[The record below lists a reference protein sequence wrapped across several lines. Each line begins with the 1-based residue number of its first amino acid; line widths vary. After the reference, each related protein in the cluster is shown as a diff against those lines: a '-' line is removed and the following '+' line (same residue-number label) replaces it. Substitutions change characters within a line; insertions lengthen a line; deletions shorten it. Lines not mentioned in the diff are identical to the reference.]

1 MDEKLKRA
9 IEEMAE
15 GKEEGF
21 NAVYSATYNHV
32 YFRAKA
38 YMKDEAD
45 AQDLTQIVYIEAY
58 KNIKSL
64 QNAESLFGWLD
75 GICHNQG
82 MKLFRKKKDVLPN
95 VDEEGKDIFETLESN
110 DLASLPELSTDQK
123 ETSRIIQEFIDELPE
138 VQKAAVIAYYF
149 DGFLV
154 GEIAQMQNCSEG
166 TVKSRLNYA
175 RKFLKEKVEGTEKRD
190 GIRLHA
196 VALPTIWYAIKLM
209 SENTKLSAKAAGGIY
224 AGSCAEV
231 GLASTAITVG
241 NAGAGISAKLATTG
255 TIAAT
260 TAGAASGVGGVAIAT
275 GAAVAKGT
283 GLSMGIKALIIAGAV
298 LIGAG
303 GGAVATY
310 VAVNNNS
317 EIVENAEDTSAEVDG
332 KNVIADEISVEET
345 NNEIVEDYSDEQEKV
360 YTPEDIITVQGTIFK
375 VEEDPKYAD
384 ELAEYRKEYSKEGQ
398 GFGYPTYGIRFS
410 EPIRFSLDGEEV
422 EIYEASPSVEGDCEC
437 DLEAIK
443 NKTLVFKG
451 RMPGKLVY
459 EDEMHEISPH
469 LYKKNDPNKQDSV
482 YYTDFTYGFTIME
495 FENDEGD
502 DLSQKNNEEDDYA
515 DINLTDDEKIQI
527 VDAIAYFDYNKLLVY
542 NDYVRCAR
550 LYALAMHIRT
560 SDKEKAFPWS
570 KTDKLTKGLITD
582 IWKAFG
588 VTIPSDYDFND
599 DGVTPD
605 SDYDDLHF
613 TGDMELIDFNYGS
626 LEVVN
631 NSDGTYTLNGTY
643 KISIESEPAESY
655 PFTAKA
661 VKGGNPDIFGGLI
674 ITDIKAFGS
683 NTEMDTTLYEKFLHN
698 EESVHINTENDL
710 GYYFSFKN
718 FTKQDYT
725 LEEIVDTLIAFYKED
740 WMTDRV
746 SLEKIEYAYID
757 CGNDGDK
764 ELAVVIHT
772 PSEEPLES
780 WEEYLIIKN
789 INGTLQTVY
798 SDVAW
803 TRNIIN
809 LNEYGY
815 IDIYGDG
822 GVENSGWDKSFIDAE
837 GKRHDVENAEDL
849 TEDIKNGKSVEWQ
862 ILD

>member
-1 MDEKLKRA
+1 MDESLKKA
-9 IEEMAE
+9 IEEMAK

-64 QNAESLFGWLD
+64 QNTESLFGWLD

-149 DGFLV
+149 DGFSV

-224 AGSCAEV
+224 VGSCAEV
-231 GLASTAITVG
+231 GLAPTAITLG
-241 NAGAGISAKLATTG
+241 NAGAGISAKMVTTGAG

-260 TAGAASGVGGVAIAT
+260 TSGAGAAAGTAGAIGAT
-275 GAAVAKGT
+275 GAAVATGT

-298 LIGAG
+298 LIGGGTGAG
-303 GGAVATY
+303 VTY
-310 VAVNNNS
+310 VAVNNNHENEAEIVAEADES
-317 EIVENAEDTSAEVDG
+317 EIGNTLDTKEGNDESEDNRDEMPITDEKEPDNSSLPGLQEQLVATG
-332 KNVIADEISVEET
+332 TVIRNQDIS
-345 NNEIVEDYSDEQEKV
+345 
-360 YTPEDIITVQGTIFK
+360 
-375 VEEDPKYAD
+375 
-384 ELAEYRKEYSKEGQ
+384 EYREKLEEHEKKYGQ
-398 GFGYPTYGIRFS
+398 SWMNEYGIRFT
-410 EPIRFSLDGEEV
+410 EPVKLLVDGDVV
-422 EIYEASPSVEGDCEC
+422 EINEAWILPYTSLEDLDFNEFVGKTITAEGWIGTHVNSKKISEDVYQSTDTGIYSYRPNGEYEFMIDKLIDSTENP
-437 DLEAIK
+437 EAK
-443 NKTLVFKG
+443 
-451 RMPGKLVY
+451 
-459 EDEMHEISPH
+459 
-469 LYKKNDPNKQDSV
+469 
-482 YYTDFTYGFTIME
+482 
-495 FENDEGD
+495 
-502 DLSQKNNEEDDYA
+502 NEEEIA
-515 DINLTDDEKIQI
+515 LTDDEKIQI
-527 VDAIAYFDYNKLLVY
+527 VDAIAYFDYNNVLTY
-542 NDYVRCAR
+542 NHYVRSAR
-550 LYALAMHIRT
+550 CYALAMHIRT

-570 KTDKLTKGLITD
+570 KTDILTKELITD

-599 DGVTPD
+599 DGITPD
-605 SDYDDLHF
+605 SDFPGEL
-613 TGDMELIDFNYGS
+613 ELIDFNYGS
-626 LEVVN
+626 LDVVN
-631 NSDGTYTLNGTY
+631 NGDGTYTLNGTY
-643 KISIESEPAESY
+643 KISIESEPAETY
-655 PFTAKA
+655 PFTATA

-674 ITDIKAFGS
+674 ITEIESSDS
-683 NTEMDTTLYEKFLHN
+683 NEENDTTLYEKFLHN
-698 EESVHINTENDL
+698 EERVHINTENDL

-725 LEEIVDTLIAFYKED
+725 LDEMVDTIIAFYKED

-746 SLEKIEYAYID
+746 SLEKIEYTYID